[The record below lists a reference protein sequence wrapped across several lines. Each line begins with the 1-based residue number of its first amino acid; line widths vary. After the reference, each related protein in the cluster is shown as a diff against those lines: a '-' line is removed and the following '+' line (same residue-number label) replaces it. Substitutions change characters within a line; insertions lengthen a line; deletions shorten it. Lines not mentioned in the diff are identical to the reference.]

1 MNKRNSIKI
10 KNLRKYLKIKNLMK
24 KKNFNIFYKILM
36 NLNTKQKLKKIMQN
50 LAIKKMILHTKKALT
65 IFI

>member
-36 NLNTKQKLKKIMQN
+36 NLNTKQKLKKIMQS

-65 IFI
+65 ISI